1 MTIGVAVVY
10 RKIGE
15 VLPRRS
21 KLLVEPC
28 GVGAEDAAQSGMEQG
43 CGKVEIVAES
53 SLFSV
58 ASFAR

>member
-28 GVGAEDAAQSGMEQG
+28 GVGAENAAQSGMEQG
-43 CGKVEIVAES
+43 CGKVETIFGI
-53 SLFSV
+53 L
-58 ASFAR
+58 

>member
-28 GVGAEDAAQSGMEQG
+28 GVGAENAAQSGMEQSSG
-43 CGKVEIVAES
+43 EVETIFGI
-53 SLFSV
+53 L
-58 ASFAR
+58 